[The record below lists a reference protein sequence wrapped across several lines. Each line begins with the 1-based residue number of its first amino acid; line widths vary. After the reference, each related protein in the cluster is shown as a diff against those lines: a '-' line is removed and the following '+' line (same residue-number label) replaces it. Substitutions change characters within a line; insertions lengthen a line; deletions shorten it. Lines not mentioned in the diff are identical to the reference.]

1 MAEVLLNRNVSLID
15 EVAESMELSGGPSLA
30 SILDGL
36 RQGIALQQQPGL
48 TEGRQRHAAEQ
59 NKLPSGARSSVTGL
73 NTSGRRRLK
82 IASPR
87 PAAAAKLGADR
98 VFLELDFSRRA
109 MWPQVSSLALCVSP
123 ELSADTFACCAF
135 IARADHSIV
144 VLYVVGPYRPCLHG
158 SGFYLIKTLAAAP
171 QLPKSIS
178 LFSHRCRPAAHLT
191 AHRLYIWLPSFYSAL
206 AAKVEVSPHPM
217 RPWLL
222 GRTVPA
228 VSLLGGSRQIRL
240 YSPSSHILLL
250 STPDIP
256 SMLTQFFRWGELKLP
271 LLG

>member
-73 NTSGRRRLK
+73 NTSGRRRRRLK

-191 AHRLYIWLPSFYSAL
+191 AHRLYGCRASTPPWQPRWR
-206 AAKVEVSPHPM
+206 SPHIQCDPGY
-217 RPWLL
+217 LVEL
-222 GRTVPA
+222 F
-228 VSLLGGSRQIRL
+228 QQ
-240 YSPSSHILLL
+240 SPSSVDRDR
-250 STPDIP
+250 SGCTPPAPI
-256 SMLTQFFRWGELKLP
+256 SSSCQRRIYLP
-271 LLG
+271 C